1 VLRSVAGKAGGTV
14 IANEARLWR
23 QDYEQLKRVLM
34 QAQDERPKRADLVLI
49 SNGSSG
55 DTEPVMGWV
64 IHEWE
69 TMLTEVNRIRALRDK
84 NPISMYDVRRVEQSA
99 AGHIDYTQ
107 KYAIGCAD
115 LVHL

>member
-1 VLRSVAGKAGGTV
+1 
-14 IANEARLWR
+14 
-23 QDYEQLKRVLM
+23 M
-34 QAQDERPKRADLVLI
+34 RPDCGVRTT
-49 SNGSSG
+49 NNSSG
-55 DTEPVMGWV
+55 
-64 IHEWE
+64 
-69 TMLTEVNRIRALRDK
+69 TEVNRIRALRDK